1 MFSMREAKP
10 ILDWVLIM
18 ALDDKMD
25 AQLDVSLTGRVSHL
39 EVLEGPTGRKQR
51 SEAERA
57 RIAAESFRPGVSVSE
72 VARRYGATRSQV
84 YDWRRRLKDGRLAL
98 IGGVTSMPSF
108 AEVMVAPADAADAGV
123 ARPVAIE
130 IDITGTIIRV
140 PAGVD
145 ADELSRVIRAVR
157 KASA

>member
-1 MFSMREAKP
+1 
-10 ILDWVLIM
+10 M
-18 ALDDKMD
+18 AVDGKMY
-25 AQLDVSLTGRVSHL
+25 AQLDVSSTGRVSRL
-39 EVLEGPTGRKQR
+39 EVLEGPTGRRQR

-98 IGGVTSMPSF
+98 AGGVTAMPAF
-108 AEVMVAPADAADAGV
+108 AEVIVAPAVAAGAGV
-123 ARPVAIE
+123 RRPVLIE
-130 IDITGTIIRV
+130 IDIAGAIIRV

-145 ADELSRVIRAVR
+145 ADDLSRVIRAVR
-157 KASA
+157 KASAE

>member
-1 MFSMREAKP
+1 MT
-10 ILDWVLIM
+10 LDGKI
-18 ALDDKMD
+18 D
-25 AQLDVSLTGRVSHL
+25 AQLDVSSAGRVSRL

-98 IGGVTSMPSF
+98 AGGVTAMPAF
-108 AEVMVAPADAADAGV
+108 AEVVVAPAAAVDAGV
-123 ARPVAIE
+123 RRPVVIE
-130 IDITGTIIRV
+130 IDIAGAIIRV

-145 ADELSRVIRAVR
+145 ADDLLRVIRATR
-157 KASA
+157 KASAE

>member
-1 MFSMREAKP
+1 
-10 ILDWVLIM
+10 
-18 ALDDKMD
+18 
-25 AQLDVSLTGRVSHL
+25 
-39 EVLEGPTGRKQR
+39 
-51 SEAERA
+51 
-57 RIAAESFRPGVSVSE
+57 
-72 VARRYGATRSQV
+72 
-84 YDWRRRLKDGRLAL
+84 
-98 IGGVTSMPSF
+98 MPSF

>member
-1 MFSMREAKP
+1 MT
-10 ILDWVLIM
+10 LDG
-18 ALDDKMD
+18 KMD
-25 AQLDVSLTGRVSHL
+25 AQLDVSSTGRVSRL

-98 IGGVTSMPSF
+98 AGGVTAMPAF
-108 AEVMVAPADAADAGV
+108 AEVVVAPAAAAAAGV
-123 ARPVAIE
+123 RRPVLIE
-130 IDITGTIIRV
+130 IDIAGAIIRV

-145 ADELSRVIRAVR
+145 ADDLSRVIRATR
-157 KASA
+157 KASAE

>member
-1 MFSMREAKP
+1 MFSMREANP
-10 ILDWVLIM
+10 ILEWVLIM

>member
-1 MFSMREAKP
+1 
-10 ILDWVLIM
+10 M
-18 ALDDKMD
+18 AVDGKMD
-25 AQLDVSLTGRVSHL
+25 AQFDASSTGRTSRL

-98 IGGVTSMPSF
+98 AGGITAMPAF
-108 AEVMVAPADAADAGV
+108 AEVVVAPAVAAAAGV
-123 ARPVAIE
+123 RRPVLIE
-130 IDITGTIIRV
+130 IDIAGAIIRV

-145 ADELSRVIRAVR
+145 ADDLSRVISATR
-157 KASA
+157 KASAE

>member
-1 MFSMREAKP
+1 MFSMREANP

-72 VARRYGATRSQV
+72 VARRYGATHSQV

>member
-1 MFSMREAKP
+1 MFSMREANP

>member
-1 MFSMREAKP
+1 
-10 ILDWVLIM
+10 M
-18 ALDDKMD
+18 AVDGKMD
-25 AQLDVSLTGRVSHL
+25 AQFDASSTGGISRL

-57 RIAAESFRPGVSVSE
+57 RIAAESFRPRVSVSE

-98 IGGVTSMPSF
+98 AGGVTAMPAF
-108 AEVMVAPADAADAGV
+108 AEVVVAPAVAAAAGFR
-123 ARPVAIE
+123 RPVLIE
-130 IDITGTIIRV
+130 IDIAGAIIRV

-145 ADELSRVIRAVR
+145 ADDLSRVIRATR
-157 KASA
+157 KATAE

>member
-1 MFSMREAKP
+1 MT
-10 ILDWVLIM
+10 LDGKV
-18 ALDDKMD
+18 D
-25 AQLDVSLTGRVSHL
+25 AQLDVSSTGRISRL

-72 VARRYGATRSQV
+72 IARRYGATRSQV

-98 IGGVTSMPSF
+98 AGGVTAMPAF
-108 AEVMVAPADAADAGV
+108 AEVVVAPAVAAGAGACRSV
-123 ARPVAIE
+123 VIE
-130 IDITGTIIRV
+130 IDIAGAIIRV

-145 ADELSRVIRAVR
+145 ADNLSRVIRAVR
-157 KASA
+157 KASAE

>member
-1 MFSMREAKP
+1 MFSMREANP

-98 IGGVTSMPSF
+98 IGGVT
-108 AEVMVAPADAADAGV
+108 
-123 ARPVAIE
+123 
-130 IDITGTIIRV
+130 
-140 PAGVD
+140 
-145 ADELSRVIRAVR
+145 
-157 KASA
+157 